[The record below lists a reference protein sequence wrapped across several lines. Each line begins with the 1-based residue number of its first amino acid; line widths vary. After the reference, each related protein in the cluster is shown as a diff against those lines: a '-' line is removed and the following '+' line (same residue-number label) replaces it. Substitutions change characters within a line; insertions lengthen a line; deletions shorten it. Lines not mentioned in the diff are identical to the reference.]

1 VYRDTTYIAKSYLKE
16 PESPR
21 VRVLVTRAGVIYS
34 SLRTFTEFHSVL
46 HRQVREG
53 HIMQDGASDPALR
66 FSKHA
71 GEGWWNLIP
80 VHERLLRRTA
90 AGVLSAPRHLP
101 IRAGDA
107 IHLATASDSG
117 ESEVWT
123 SDRHRLAAAPYF
135 GLAGRSV

>member
-1 VYRDTTYIAKSYLKE
+1 
-16 PESPR
+16 
-21 VRVLVTRAGVIYS
+21 
-34 SLRTFTEFHSVL
+34 
-46 HRQVREG
+46 
-53 HIMQDGASDPALR
+53 MQDGASDPALR